1 MKKKK
6 KSNIPRHKRMKRA
19 SRLQAAK
26 SWIPKYEG
34 KNIVRGY
41 SKHFAVDKLC
51 AIKELQILGI
61 IIEPEYIKQIKNSL
75 KGEERARQL
84 RKLQKEQDK
93 DFIMD
98 NDSDE
103 TFCFIAGYTS
113 GGVPFGVTWEEMEMD
128 METNVDERETDI
140 ENYEFNVLI
149 DGDDDI
155 PF

>member
-26 SWIPKYEG
+26 IWIPKYEG

-61 IIEPEYIKQIKNSL
+61 AIEPEYIKQL
-75 KGEERARQL
+75 KITLRGNEQARQL
-84 RKLQKEQDK
+84 RKLQKEQEK
-93 DFIMD
+93 DLIMD

-113 GGVPFGVTWEEMEMD
+113 GGVPFGVTWDEMD
-128 METNVDERETDI
+128 METNLDEREIDM
-140 ENYEFNVLI
+140 ENNEFNVLI
-149 DGDDDI
+149 DEDDDI